1 MFSGIV
7 KIEIQ
12 VGPMQDY
19 DESHL
24 WKIAFAENRA
34 FDNGIKICGEN
45 TKIATHLKFHSIHRM
60 GYVSQGYVDESS

>member
-1 MFSGIV
+1 
-7 KIEIQ
+7 
-12 VGPMQDY
+12 MQDY

-24 WKIAFAENRA
+24 WEIAFAENRA

-60 GYVSQGYVDESS
+60 GYVSQEYVDESS